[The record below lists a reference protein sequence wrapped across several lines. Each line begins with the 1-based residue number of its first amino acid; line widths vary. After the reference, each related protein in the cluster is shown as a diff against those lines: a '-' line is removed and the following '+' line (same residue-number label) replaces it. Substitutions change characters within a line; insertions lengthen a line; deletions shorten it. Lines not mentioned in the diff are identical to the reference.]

1 MPSYDD
7 DRLKTAKTLDSIAA
21 AITQT
26 SPQVQNKLTSV
37 LAGKLGALGTAG
49 GIMGL
54 LSFGTASTGTAIASL
69 SGAAAT
75 TAKLFWVGSIV
86 GGGVAV
92 GAAAIGPASLI
103 GGYLAASKGKKLLL
117 GEAREEDKLEPEEKL
132 ILSTCRKVSIAL
144 QVESSVSKSD
154 FIQICDVFLSPLL
167 VDIDEFYF
175 HDVEASKLFNVVNKT
190 IKPYYLSKLFYHR
203 AVLGGIVSRYC

>member
-1 MPSYDD
+1 MPTYAD
-7 DRLKTAKTLDSIAA
+7 DRLKTVKTLNSIAA

-26 SPQVQNKLTSV
+26 SPKAQNKLTSI

-54 LSFGTASTGTAIASL
+54 LSFGTASTGTAIATL

-75 TAKLFWVGSIV
+75 TAKLFWVGSVV
-86 GGGVAV
+86 GGGVAA
-92 GAAAIGPASLI
+92 GAAAIGAASLI
-103 GGYLAASKGKKLLL
+103 GGYFAASKGKKLLF
-117 GEAREEDKLEPEEKL
+117 GEARDEESFESEEKF
-132 ILSTCRKVSIAL
+132 ILSICRKVSIAL

-154 FIQICDVFLSPLL
+154 FIQICDVFLAPLL
-167 VDIDEFYF
+167 ADIDRFYF
-175 HDVEASKLFNVVNKT
+175 YGVKPTKPESLVNKT

>member
-1 MPSYDD
+1 MPTFAD
-7 DRLKTAKTLDSIAA
+7 DRLKTAKTLNAIAA
-21 AITQT
+21 SITQT
-26 SPQVQNKLTSV
+26 SPKVQNKLTSL

-86 GGGVAV
+86 GGGVAT
-92 GAAAIGPASLI
+92 GAAAIGAASLI
-103 GGYLAASKGKKLLL
+103 GGYFAASKGKRLLL
-117 GEAREEDKLEPEEKL
+117 GEGREEENLEAEEKY

-144 QVESSVSKSD
+144 QVESSVSKTD
-154 FIQICDVFLSPLL
+154 FIQICDVFLKPLL
-167 VDIDEFYF
+167 ADIDEFFF
-175 HDVEASKLFNVVNKT
+175 HDVHPSKISSVLNKT
-190 IKPYYLSKLFYHR
+190 IKPYYLGKLFFYR
-203 AVLGGIVSRYC
+203 AILGGIVSRYC